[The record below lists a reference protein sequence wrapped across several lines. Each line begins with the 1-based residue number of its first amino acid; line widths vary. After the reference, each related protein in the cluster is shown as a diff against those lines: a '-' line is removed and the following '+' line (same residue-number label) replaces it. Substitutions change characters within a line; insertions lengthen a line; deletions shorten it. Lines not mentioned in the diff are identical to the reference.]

1 MANSKISALPVVT
14 AVNTAALVPIVQS
27 GVTSQ
32 VTASNFSIETIR
44 RADHVITTVATT
56 QTLNL
61 STTATINVLVV
72 SSPGLTITVQ
82 FPTAPLEGQIVEFT
96 TLTNTVTLIV
106 GTGGTFSVNPSFAGA
121 PVAGFSATY
130 VYHDSDDTYYK
141 IAGT

>member
-1 MANSKISALPVVT
+1 MADSKISALPVVT
-14 AVNTAALVPIVQS
+14 AVNTAALIPIVQS

-72 SSPGLTITVQ
+72 SNPGLTVIR
-82 FPTAPLEGQIVEFT
+82 
-96 TLTNTVTLIV
+96 
-106 GTGGTFSVNPSFAGA
+106 
-121 PVAGFSATY
+121 
-130 VYHDSDDTYYK
+130 
-141 IAGT
+141 